1 MDLTFTRGEF
11 NSLYGKGENGATLF
25 TIHDSVTSG
34 DDSAILRTSLPGMRK
49 QTTIAPPEGAERYSN
64 AAREKA
70 MRAAAKG
77 LEQWASKVLGVALT
91 VNVVDNT

>member
-11 NSLYGKGENGATLF
+11 NTLYGKGENGATLF
-25 TIHDSVTSG
+25 TISDSLTKN
-34 DDSAILRTSLPGMRK
+34 DESAVLRTHLPGLREH
-49 QTTIAPPEGAERYSN
+49 TTIAPPEGAPKYSN

-77 LEQWASKVLGVALT
+77 LEQWASKVLGVTLT
-91 VNVVDNT
+91 VNIVDNT

>member
-1 MDLTFTRGEF
+1 MNLTFTRGEY

-25 TIHDSVTSG
+25 TIHDSMTKS
-34 DDSAILRTSLPGMRK
+34 DDAVLRTKLPGLRES
-49 QTTIAPPEGAERYSN
+49 TTIAPPEGTERYSD

-91 VNVVDNT
+91 VNIVDNT

>member
-1 MDLTFTRGEF
+1 MNLTWTRGGY

-25 TIHDSVTSG
+25 TIHDSMARS
-34 DDSAILRTSLPGMRK
+34 DDAVLRTRLPGLREH
-49 QTTIAPPEGAERYSN
+49 TTIAPPEGAPKYSN

-70 MRAAAKG
+70 MRAAAHG
-77 LEQWASKVLGVALT
+77 LEQWASKVLGVSLT